1 MTAMRLTSDSGSVTI
16 AYDDEANDNRVE
28 RTFTCPVD
36 GGWVQEEMTN
46 GRVQVCD
53 RLSHRGSTLRAG
65 SRATLADLIR
75 REYRAMRAAEKREA
89 ARYAQ

>member
-1 MTAMRLTSDSGSVTI
+1 MPAMRLTIDYGSLTV
-16 AYDDEANDNRVE
+16 AYDDEMSGARME
-28 RTFTCPVD
+28 RTFTCPFD
-36 GGWVQEEMTN
+36 GGWVCEETTS

-65 SRATLADLIR
+65 SRAALADLIR

-89 ARYAQ
+89 ARYSK